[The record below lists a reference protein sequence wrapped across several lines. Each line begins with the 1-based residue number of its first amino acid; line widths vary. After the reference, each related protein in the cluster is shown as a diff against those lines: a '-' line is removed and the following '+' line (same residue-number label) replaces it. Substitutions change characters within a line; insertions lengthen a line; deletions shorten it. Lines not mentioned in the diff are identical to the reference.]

1 MQAAAKGQLDVVR
14 QFIEKGT
21 DMNVK
26 DENGKTALMYAIK
39 SGDADTVRFFLKGGD
54 MKITDNYGIKGS
66 GSAVKNWY
74 ADIA

>member
-1 MQAAAKGQLDVVR
+1 MQAVSKGQLDVVR

-39 SGDADTVRFFLKGGD
+39 SGHADTVRFFLKGGD
-54 MKITDNYGIKGS
+54 MKVTDNYGINGS
-66 GSAVKNWY
+66 GSVVKNWY